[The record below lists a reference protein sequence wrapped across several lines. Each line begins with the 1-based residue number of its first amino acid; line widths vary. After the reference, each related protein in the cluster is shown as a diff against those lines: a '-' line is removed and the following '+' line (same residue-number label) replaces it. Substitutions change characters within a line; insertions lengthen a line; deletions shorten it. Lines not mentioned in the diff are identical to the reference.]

1 MAIHVR
7 IACLQ
12 LLLLVASC
20 STFQLGAP
28 GSTTNTHDV
37 GASAGAGAFRRH
49 ASRLTMKRPSFVD
62 EAEQLAALAV
72 ETWEVQCTPFYEPED
87 ASRIGAAFADRAD
100 VAVFR
105 VVGGGRT
112 PCPDGEDGKAGPGE
126 GSRSRFVLAHP
137 DLGLDAAS
145 AGSGY
150 CSAIRIENV
159 DAASVSVADAC
170 ASMGVFPER

>member
-7 IACLQ
+7 LGCLQ

-37 GASAGAGAFRRH
+37 VGAGAGAFRRH

-62 EAEQLAALAV
+62 EAESLAALAV

-87 ASRIGAAFADRAD
+87 AARIGTAFADRAD
-100 VAVFR
+100 VAAFR

-137 DLGLDAAS
+137 DLGLDVAS

-150 CSAIRIENV
+150 CSVIRIENV
-159 DAASVSVADAC
+159 DAASVSVADGC